1 MTLDPLMRVAPL
13 MRDIALD
20 CERGEKLLHGLGPKL
35 RRVVQSVEANIAAHP
50 AEVALF
56 GAAAVVSCAYPAPYL
71 VEQTPGLRRVGRNGV
86 GLGGDEVHG
95 GVP

>member
-56 GAAAVVSCAYPAPYL
+56 GAAAVVSCSYPAPYL
-71 VEQTPGLRRVGRNGV
+71 VEQAPGLRRVGRNGV
-86 GLGGDEVHG
+86 GLGGDEMHG